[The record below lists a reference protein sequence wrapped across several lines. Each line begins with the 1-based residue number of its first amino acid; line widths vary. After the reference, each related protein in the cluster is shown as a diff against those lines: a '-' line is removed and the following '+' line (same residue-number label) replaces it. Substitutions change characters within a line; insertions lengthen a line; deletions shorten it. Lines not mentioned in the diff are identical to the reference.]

1 MDGWMDRWKD
11 EWIYIIHNILYFP
24 YKGEP
29 SFDETYFDKLVN
41 ELVEVVEERDNI
53 IQQVEMD
60 RVR

>member
-1 MDGWMDRWKD
+1 MD
-11 EWIYIIHNILYFP
+11 EWIYIHNILYFP
-24 YKGEP
+24 YKDEP
-29 SFDETYFDKLVN
+29 NFDDKYFDKLVN

>member
-1 MDGWMDRWKD
+1 MDGWMD
-11 EWIYIIHNILYFP
+11 EWIYIHNILYFP
-24 YKGEP
+24 YKDEP
-29 SFDETYFDKLVN
+29 NFDDKYFDKLVN